1 MTTQPK
7 RTAFQAAEDTRMHR
21 LWNPQTRRY
30 LHMAADRE
38 TDDINLSWLGYQ
50 HQADT
55 LRARAL
61 ADSKPWPYVRRSR
74 NVARVTVATFDQ
86 VEGMV

>member
-1 MTTQPK
+1 MTAQPK
-7 RTAFQAAEDTRMHR
+7 RDSFGAQEDARMHR
-21 LWNPQTRRY
+21 LWNPKTRRY
-30 LHMAADRE
+30 LHLSATCE

-55 LRARAL
+55 LRARTL

-74 NVARVTVATFDQ
+74 NVARVAVATFDQ